1 MEESVNTSEGLVEC
15 FKKELGVKAQRLNT
29 YSPLTLAYI
38 GDSVF
43 DLLVKTYFVSK
54 MNMQANK
61 YHKLTS
67 NVVKAKAQAD
77 MLKAIEDDLS
87 EEELDIYKRGRNSH
101 PYNKAKN
108 ASRME
113 YLEATG
119 FEALVGY
126 LYLDARYERLV
137 KLLRLGFERTGVV
150 Q

>member
-1 MEESVNTSEGLVEC
+1 MEESVNTSEGLIEC
-15 FKKELGVKAQRLNT
+15 FKNALQVKAQKLNT

-61 YHKLTS
+61 YHRLTS
-67 NVVKAKAQAD
+67 NVVKAKAQAE
-77 MLKAIEDDLS
+77 MLKAIEAELT
-87 EEELDIYKRGRNSH
+87 EEELEIYKRGRNSH

-137 KLLRLGFERTGVV
+137 ELVKLGFEETGVI